1 MSAVL
6 PSFTATLV
14 DRSDVTGV
22 DAVTV
27 VYSNDSQKYERTYT
41 SAGFMDA
48 QLESIAQ
55 NEVAGFQNIS
65 AAPGKSKYT
74 VGSQINLT
82 PAAVVVTPPT
92 AAQIAQAQFQ
102 TDYALLE
109 SMQRGIAAGLKT
121 AQDADYTAQLKLV
134 QGEYL
139 PAYVGLL

>member
-1 MSAVL
+1 MTW
-6 PSFTATLV
+6 TATLV
-14 DRSDVTGV
+14 SRSSTTGV
-22 DAVTV
+22 DAVTF
-27 VYSNDSQKYERTYT
+27 VYTDGVTKYERTYT
-41 SAGFMDA
+41 STGFMDA

-55 NEVAGFQNIS
+55 NEVIGFQNIAVVS
-65 AAPGKSKYT
+65 GESKYT

-102 TDYALLE
+102 TDYALLQ

-121 AQDADYTAQLKLV
+121 AQDSDYTAQLKLV